1 MFNILRENQI
11 SQSILNEKKILL
23 LESAAKANRTR
34 VVLLAWKQNVFEL
47 KKDNYFERKRYEEL
61 VKSFRRVSLFL

>member
-1 MFNILRENQI
+1 MRENQI
-11 SQSILNEKKILL
+11 SESILNEKKILL
-23 LESAAKANRTR
+23 LESAAKANQTR

-61 VKSFRRVSLFL
+61 VKSFRRVSPFF